1 MGRTSIPA
9 VMHELASPGTAEGK
23 VAALRS
29 LKNEIVGHEQRKELV
44 VASGVV
50 QPLARLLGQENGRES
65 NSRNGWEDGTVDERE
80 GGGHDEGRDDWN
92 EVRLQAT
99 LVVGSL
105 ANGEHAA
112 WRRQSEG

>member
-9 VMHELASPGTAEGK
+9 VMQELAGPGTAEAK

-29 LKNEIVGHEQRKELV
+29 LKNEIVGHEQRKELA

-50 QPLARLLGQENGRES
+50 QPLARLLEPDNGGDRDKK
-65 NSRNGWEDGTVDERE
+65 NGWGDGQDEGKRGTCDDGT
-80 GGGHDEGRDDWN
+80 DDSSQ
-92 EVRLQAT
+92 VRLQAT

-105 ANGEHAA
+105 ANGEHAH
-112 WRRQSEG
+112 WRRQIDG